1 MATVKKAADVSSFTP
16 SSEQMNF
23 KWNLSEKGL
32 DFKTNTLE
40 SACGGQFASSPQL
53 KKII

>member
-1 MATVKKAADVSSFTP
+1 MATVKKAADISSFTP

-32 DFKTNTLE
+32 EFKTKTLE
-40 SACGGQFASSPQL
+40 SACGGQFASLPQL
-53 KKII
+53 KKIN